1 MVYLRVCGRVTECLF
16 TSAFARRVCVCA
28 RVFCV
33 CGFGM
38 IMCGCEFM

>member
-28 RVFCV
+28 HV
-33 CGFGM
+33 CFVSVVLV
-38 IMCGCEFM
+38 